1 MKSVV
6 ILTLFSYLAKCRKE
20 AGTGRTDRWNE
31 RKDSNAMSQGCIL
44 SLDTA

>member
-20 AGTGRTDRWNE
+20 VGTGQIDRRNE
-31 RKDSNAMSQGCIL
+31 TKDISAMSQGCIL